1 MTNGRVLPCLHR
13 VRTPSNRERLSGLF
27 VCRGKEGVVQSTM
40 DELVDDDHPQV
51 YNPCTND
58 DYTKFRYSDEGQKL
72 SDPLKAFCGVEKDG
86 LPTE

>member
-1 MTNGRVLPCLHR
+1 
-13 VRTPSNRERLSGLF
+13 
-27 VCRGKEGVVQSTM
+27 M